1 MNELMEKENV
11 KIENMIYEI
20 RGIQV
25 MLDSD
30 LAKLYECKN
39 GTKEINQAVN
49 RNPLKFP
56 QKYTWVLTDE
66 ESNDFLVTNCDQKI
80 ETRGGRYKNPRVFTE
95 QAVAMLATILRTPKA
110 IQTSLAI
117 MDAFVSMRHYLIN
130 NRNIFESI
138 NNINNK
144 LMNYDNKK
152 LDYDEKFNYLFS
164 KFDKKEEVIIKGKVY
179 DGYSLILNILSNAK
193 CDVIIIDSYADY
205 KLLDLIRNIK
215 CNVILITKNSKRLSN
230 IEIDKY
236 NMEYDNLKVFRDN
249 NIHDRYFVIDRHDI
263 YLLGTS
269 INSIG
274 EKMTTLVK
282 LQEENVINTINKMIN
297 EIMEVVNE

>member
-1 MNELMEKENV
+1 M
-11 KIENMIYEI
+11 
-20 RGIQV
+20 
-25 MLDSD
+25 
-30 LAKLYECKN
+30 
-39 GTKEINQAVN
+39 
-49 RNPLKFP
+49 
-56 QKYTWVLTDE
+56 VLTDE

-117 MDAFVSMRHYLIN
+117 MDDFVSMRHYLID

-144 LMNYDNKK
+144 LIYHDNK
-152 LDYDEKFNYLFS
+152 LIDYDEKFNYLFS
-164 KFDKKEEVIIKGKVY
+164 KFDKKEEVIIKGRVY

-193 CDVIIIDSYADY
+193 RDVIIIDSYADY

-236 NMEYDNLKVFRDN
+236 NKEYGNLKVFRDN
-249 NIHDRYFVIDRHDI
+249 DIHDRYFVIDRCEI

-274 EKMTTLVK
+274 EKMSTVVK
-282 LQEENVINTINKMIN
+282 LQEENVINTINKALN
-297 EIMEVVNE
+297 DN

>member
-1 MNELMEKENV
+1 MNNV
-11 KIENMIYEI
+11 IESDIKIEDMIYEI

-30 LAKLYECKN
+30 LAKLYEVETKRINEAVKN
-39 GTKEINQAVN
+39 
-49 RNPLKFP
+49 NPYKFP
-56 QKYTWVLTDE
+56 KRFSWQLSIDETIEISRSKISTLNIKQGYNVKY
-66 ESNDFLVTNCDQKI
+66 
-80 ETRGGRYKNPRVFTE
+80 GARVFTE
-95 QAVAMLATILRTPKA
+95 QGVYMLATILKSKVATLVSIR
-110 IQTSLAI
+110 I
-117 MDAFVSMRHYLIN
+117 MDTFVNMRKFIN
-130 NRNIFESI
+130 DNKNIYKSI

-144 LMNYDNKK
+144 L
-152 LDYDEKFNYLFS
+152 LEHDEKFNYLFS
-164 KFDKKEEVIIKGKVY
+164 KFDKKEEVIIKGRVY

-193 CDVIIIDSYADY
+193 RDVIIIDSYADY

-215 CNVILITKNSKRLSN
+215 CKIILITKNSKRLSN

-236 NMEYDNLKVFRDN
+236 NKEYGNLKVFRDN
-249 NIHDRYFVIDRHDI
+249 DIHDRYFVIDRCEI

-282 LQEENVINTINKMIN
+282 LQEENVINTINNMIN
-297 EIMEVVNE
+297 EIIKVKNE

>member
-1 MNELMEKENV
+1 MNNV
-11 KIENMIYEI
+11 IESDIKIEDMIYEI

-30 LAKLYECKN
+30 LAKLYKCTN
-39 GTKEINQAVN
+39 GTKDINKAVKRNIN
-49 RNPLKFP
+49 RFPNDFYFQLTNNEYENLKF
-56 QKYTWVLTDE
+56 QIGT
-66 ESNDFLVTNCDQKI
+66 SNLN
-80 ETRGGRYKNPRVFTE
+80 TRGGIRKLPYVFTE
-95 QAVAMLATILRTPKA
+95 QGVAMLATVIHTDIAATISIK
-110 IQTSLAI
+110 I
-117 MDAFVSMRHYLIN
+117 MRVFVAMRHFLIN
-130 NRNIFESI
+130 NKNIYKSI

-144 LMNYDNKK
+144 LLEN
-152 LDYDEKFNYLFS
+152 DEKFNYLFS

-179 DGYSLILNILSNAK
+179 DGYSLILNILSNVK
-193 CDVIIIDSYADY
+193 KELIIIDSYADY

-215 CNVILITKNSKRLSN
+215 CKVILITKNSKRLSN

-236 NMEYDNLKVFRDN
+236 NREYGNLKVIRDN
-249 NIHDRYFVIDRHDI
+249 DIHDRYFVIDRHDI

-282 LQEENVINTINKMIN
+282 LQEENVINTINNMIN
-297 EIMEVVNE
+297 EIMEVANE

>member
-1 MNELMEKENV
+1 
-11 KIENMIYEI
+11 
-20 RGIQV
+20 
-25 MLDSD
+25 MLFFYCETIGLS
-30 LAKLYECKN
+30 
-39 GTKEINQAVN
+39 
-49 RNPLKFP
+49 NPLISITRALRCLNLLYS
-56 QKYTWVLTDE
+56 QAWVLTDE

-117 MDAFVSMRHYLIN
+117 MDAFVSMRHYLID

-144 LMNYDNKK
+144 LIYHDNK
-152 LDYDEKFNYLFS
+152 LIDYDEKFNYLFS
-164 KFDKKEEVIIKGKVY
+164 KFDKKEEVIIKGRVY

-193 CDVIIIDSYADY
+193 
-205 KLLDLIRNIK
+205 R
-215 CNVILITKNSKRLSN
+215 
-230 IEIDKY
+230 
-236 NMEYDNLKVFRDN
+236 RDN
-249 NIHDRYFVIDRHDI
+249 DIHDRYFVIDRCEI

-274 EKMTTLVK
+274 EKMSTVVK
-282 LQEENVINTINKMIN
+282 LQEENVINTINKMIK
-297 EIMEVVNE
+297 EIMKN

>member
-1 MNELMEKENV
+1 MNEIIEKETI

-20 RGIQV
+20 RGVQV

-30 LAKLYECKN
+30 LALLYECKN
-39 GTKEINQAVN
+39 GTKSINLAVK
-49 RNPLKFP
+49 RNIEKFPIDFCFQLMEEEFYNLKF
-56 QKYTWVLTDE
+56 Q
-66 ESNDFLVTNCDQKI
+66 N
-80 ETRGGRYKNPRVFTE
+80 ETSSYNKHGGVRKLPYVFTE
-95 QAVAMLATILRTPKA
+95 QGVAMLATVIHTDIAATISIK
-110 IQTSLAI
+110 I
-117 MDAFVSMRHYLIN
+117 MRAFVSMRHYLID

-144 LMNYDNKK
+144 LIYHDNK
-152 LDYDEKFNYLFS
+152 LIDYDEKFNYLFS
-164 KFDKKEEVIIKGKVY
+164 KFDKKEEVIIKGRVY

-193 CDVIIIDSYADY
+193 RDVIIIDSYADY

-215 CNVILITKNSKRLSN
+215 CSVILITKNSKRLSN

-236 NMEYDNLKVFRDN
+236 NMEYGNLKVYRDN
-249 NIHDRYFVIDRHDI
+249 EIHDRYFVIDRSEI

-274 EKMTTLVK
+274 DKMTTIVK
-282 LQEENVINTINKMIN
+282 LQEANVINTINKMIN
-297 EIMEVVNE
+297 KIMEEINE